1 MTKVELVNKIAAKA
15 DCSKKDAEKALN
27 AVVDSITEALTEGE
41 KITLVGFGTFEV
53 KERKAKE
60 GINPQNKSKIMIPA
74 RKVPTF
80 KAGKALKDEIA
91 K

>member
-27 AVVDSITEALTEGE
+27 AVVDSIEEALTAGE

-53 KERKAKE
+53 KCRDAKE
-60 GINPQNKSKIMIPA
+60 GINPRTKEKMVCPPSKTA
-74 RKVPTF
+74 GF
-80 KAGKALKDEIA
+80 KAGKTLKDA
-91 K
+91 VNK

>member
-1 MTKVELVNKIAAKA
+1 MTKVELVNRIAAKA
-15 DCSKKDAEKALN
+15 DCSKKDAEKALG
-27 AVVDSITEALTEGE
+27 AVVSSITEALAAGE

-53 KERKAKE
+53 KCRDAKT
-60 GINPQNKSKIMIPA
+60 GINPRTKAQIVIPA

-80 KAGKALKDEIA
+80 KAGKALKDTIA

>member
-15 DCSKKDAEKALN
+15 DVSKKDAEKALN
-27 AVVDSITEALTEGE
+27 AVVDSISEALSAGE

-53 KERKAKE
+53 KARNAKV
-60 GINPQNKSKIMIPA
+60 GINPRTKAQIKIPA

-80 KAGKALKDEIA
+80 KAGKALKDSVA